1 MNTLYELSSDY
12 AALLDLATDPDTDPQ
27 AITDTLEGVE
37 LQIKDKVDGYAVVYT
52 ELEERV
58 EAIKKEIKRLTNM
71 KNACE
76 KAKERMEN
84 YAEASLLQAGVKEF
98 SSALHKIKI
107 SKNGGVPPLLIDEA
121 EVPDEYLKAEIV
133 QKPDKDKIAE
143 ELKLGVVLPFARYG
157 ERGTHVKIK

>member
-12 AALLDLATDPDTDPQ
+12 AALLDLVTDPDTDPQ
-27 AITDTLEGVE
+27 ALTDTLEGVE

-52 ELEERV
+52 ELEDRV
-58 EAIKKEIKRLTNM
+58 EAIKKEIKRLTDM
-71 KNACE
+71 KKACE

-98 SSALHKIKI
+98 SSALHKIKV
-107 SKNGGVPPLLIDEA
+107 SKNGGALPLLIDE
-121 EVPDEYLKAEIV
+121 EVPEEYLKTEII

-157 ERGTHVKIK
+157 ERGTHVSIK